1 MTPFVLGLSAAA
13 SASAEILSVV
23 HLWGMPDWLAG
34 FLIIAGMIFL
44 FGVLP
49 IVVLWLLVFEC
60 RRR

>member
-1 MTPFVLGLSAAA
+1 MTPFVLGLSATA
-13 SASAEILSVV
+13 SMEILSVT

-34 FLIIAGMIFL
+34 FFIIAGMIFL

-49 IVVLWLLVFEC
+49 IVVLWLLGFEL

>member
-1 MTPFVLGLSAAA
+1 MTPFVLGLSPATSMEIV
-13 SASAEILSVV
+13 SAV

-49 IVVLWLLVFEC
+49 IVVLWLLVFEL